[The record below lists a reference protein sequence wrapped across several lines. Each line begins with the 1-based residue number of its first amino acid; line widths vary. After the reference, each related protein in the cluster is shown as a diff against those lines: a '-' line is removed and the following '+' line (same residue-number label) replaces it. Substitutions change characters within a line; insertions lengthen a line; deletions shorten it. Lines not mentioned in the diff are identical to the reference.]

1 MATQSTSF
9 TASGSFSLTDANGVT
24 VFSYNPSFTSLSNTA
39 SLSMTSGEVL
49 AGTTAQDILIGGEDA
64 AAVGV
69 ANHDRIYTF
78 IKHVDS
84 DHSIEVSPA
93 GQEDG
98 SSKECADLKPG
109 EFFFSPMELNSDGN
123 TTTSLTVGNGT
134 SAQKVQY
141 LLCDAIDN

>member
-1 MATQSTSF
+1 MATMASTFS
-9 TASGSFSLTDANGVT
+9 ASGTFSLVDETGT
-24 VFSYNPSFTSLSNTA
+24 TIFSYSPSFTTTPNTA
-39 SLSMTSGEVL
+39 AKIISTGEHL
-49 AGTTAQDILIGGEDA
+49 AGTTASEIALPEHND
-64 AAVGV
+64 
-69 ANHDRIYTF
+69 DRVYAF

-84 DHSIEVSPA
+84 DHSVEVSPSA
-93 GQEDG
+93 QES

-109 EFFFSPMELNSDGN
+109 EFFFAPMELNSDTN

>member
-1 MATQSTSF
+1 MAIQSTTF
-9 TASGSFSLTDANGVT
+9 TASGSFSLVDSSGVT
-24 VFSYNPSFTSLSNTA
+24 VFSYSPSFTSLSNNA
-39 SLSMTSGEVL
+39 SLSITSGELL

-64 AAVGV
+64 AAVN
-69 ANHDRIYTF
+69 ASNHDRLYVF
-78 IKHVDS
+78 IKHVDT
-84 DHSIEVSPA
+84 DHAVEVSPA

-98 SSKECADLKPG
+98 DSKECADLKPG
-109 EFFFSPMELNSDGN
+109 EFFFSPMELNSDTN

>member
-1 MATQSTSF
+1 MAIQTTTF
-9 TASGSFSLTDANGVT
+9 TASGSFSLTDSEGTT
-24 VFSYNPSFTSLSNTA
+24 VFSYSPSFTSSRNND
-39 SLSMTSGEVL
+39 SLSITAGEVL

-69 ANHDRIYTF
+69 SNHDRIYTF
-78 IKHVDS
+78 IKHIDT
-84 DHSIEVSPA
+84 DHAIEVSPA

-98 SSKECADLKPG
+98 SSKECADLNPG
-109 EFFFSPMELNSDGN
+109 EFFFAPMELNSDGN

-134 SAQKVQY
+134 SAQKIQY